1 MGISQLPKFVVVF
14 SSFSAE
20 LRGGWLQCKEHVHW
34 SQTRFESPCLYSICC
49 PQFTPL
55 QNGGNTTCFAWHI
68 TVGGRG
74 GAGAEEAGTE
84 IPLR

>member
-34 SQTRFESPCLYSICC
+34 SQTRFESPCLYAALSLLLSKMEVTL
-49 PQFTPL
+49 PALP
-55 QNGGNTTCFAWHI
+55 
-68 TVGGRG
+68 
-74 GAGAEEAGTE
+74 GT
-84 IPLR
+84 